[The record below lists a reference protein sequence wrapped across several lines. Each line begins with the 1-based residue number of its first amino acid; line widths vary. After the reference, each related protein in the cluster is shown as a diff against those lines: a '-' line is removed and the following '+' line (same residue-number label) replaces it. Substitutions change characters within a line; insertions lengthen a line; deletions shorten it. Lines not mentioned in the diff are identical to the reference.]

1 MVLVLSFFVVV
12 NSSTC
17 RHNSTRLL
25 FKLFS
30 ELNCKLELLQKDKDQ
45 AVEDLQAARQQLGEI
60 NEEVSLKSEI
70 VYFII

>member
-1 MVLVLSFFVVV
+1 MG
-12 NSSTC
+12 
-17 RHNSTRLL
+17 RHDQNYALITVISTRLL

>member
-1 MVLVLSFFVVV
+1 MGQHDQKYTLITVI
-12 NSSTC
+12 
-17 RHNSTRLL
+17 STRLL

>member
-1 MVLVLSFFVVV
+1 MG
-12 NSSTC
+12 
-17 RHNSTRLL
+17 RHDQKYALITVISTRLL

>member
-1 MVLVLSFFVVV
+1 MG
-12 NSSTC
+12 
-17 RHNSTRLL
+17 RHDQKYTLITVISTRLL